1 MPNLTNEEL
10 KTLQSS
16 VKELNSLK
24 IKLGETILHQ
34 QGIMNKIASLREDS
48 SKQEELLINKYGED
62 SVINIETGEVK
73 PSENK

>member
-1 MPNLTNEEL
+1 MTNLTTEEL
-10 KTLQSS
+10 KTLQNS
-16 VKELNSLK
+16 VKQLNSLK
-24 IKLGETILHQ
+24 IKLGETLLHQ
-34 QGIMNKIASLREDS
+34 QGIMSRIASLREDS